1 MWFSVYQTISG
12 QQAAEL
18 IKDGSTVAVTGFI
31 GSSFPEYVASSIEAQ
46 FLSTGHPANL
56 TISCSAGI
64 GDRGKRGLSLFGHE
78 GLVDRAICG
87 HYDLCPELQKLV
99 DGNKVAGYLMPQG
112 TITQLYREIGSGR
125 PGVITKIGLRTFA
138 DPRLEGGRCNEKAT
152 ETLIEL
158 VELGGEEYLWYK
170 SFPIHVGII
179 RGTSVD
185 ENGNLT
191 VEKESTRMDQLAI
204 AQAAKHCGGIVIAQV
219 ERIVSNGSL
228 SPRDVLVPG
237 ILIDYVVVAP
247 PEMHW
252 QDYSGQNY
260 NAALAHEFRIPVKSL
275 PPMSMSERKI
285 IARRSAMELISGG
298 VTNLGIGMPEGIS
311 SVAVEE
317 GVSNEII
324 MSVESGHIGGVP
336 AAGLSF
342 GGCYNSE
349 YVADMTRQFDFYDG
363 GGLDI
368 GFLGAAEVDGN
379 GNVNVSKFKKTVGP
393 GGFINIAQSTKNMVF
408 CGTLTAGG
416 LKVAVEDGKLRIVQ
430 EGRNKKFVPRVQQVT
445 FSGDYAR
452 ESGQHVLYVTERAV
466 FRLTDQGVTLVEIAP
481 GIDLQTQVLDQ
492 IEFPVAVSPD
502 LKEMDPRIFGEG
514 AMGLKLKERS

>member
-1 MWFSVYQTISG
+1 MYQVITG
-12 QQAAEL
+12 QQAANL
-18 IKDGSTVAVTGFI
+18 VKDGSTVVSTGFI
-31 GSSFPEYVASSIEAQ
+31 GSSFPEYVISSIEKS
-46 FLSTGHPANL
+46 FLETGHPAGL
-56 TISCSAGI
+56 TVSCSAGI
-64 GDRGKRGLSLFGHE
+64 GDHGSRGFSHFGHE
-78 GLVDRAICG
+78 GLVSRAICG

-99 DGNKVAGYLMPQG
+99 DGNKLAGYLMPQG
-112 TITQLYREIGSGR
+112 TLTELYREIGSGR

-152 ETLIEL
+152 ESLIEL
-158 VELGGEEYLWYK
+158 ITLDGEEYLWYK
-170 SFPIHVGII
+170 SFPVDVGII

-191 VEKESTRMDQLAI
+191 IEKESTRMDQLAV

-228 SPRDVLVPG
+228 NPRDVLVPG
-237 ILIDYVVVAP
+237 ILIDYVVISP
-247 PEMHW
+247 PEMHC
-252 QDYSGQNY
+252 QDYSGQGY

-275 PPMSMSERKI
+275 PPLEMSERKI

-311 SVAVEE
+311 SVTVEE

-349 YVADMTRQFDFYDG
+349 YVSDMTRQFDFYDG

-368 GFLGAAEVDGN
+368 GFLGAAEVDGS

-416 LKVAVEDGKLRIVQ
+416 LKVAVQDNKLIIVQ
-430 EGRNKKFVPRVQQVT
+430 EGRNKKFVKKVQQVT
-445 FSGDYAR
+445 FSGDYAK
-452 ESGQHVLYVTERAV
+452 ESGQKVLYVTERAV
-466 FRLTDQGVTLVEIAP
+466 FELTEKGVTLVEIAP
-481 GIDLQTQVLDQ
+481 GIDLQTQILDQ
-492 IEFPVAVSPD
+492 VEFPVAVSPD
-502 LKEMDPRIFGEG
+502 LREMDARIFGQG
-514 AMGLKLKERS
+514 PMGLKLKERL